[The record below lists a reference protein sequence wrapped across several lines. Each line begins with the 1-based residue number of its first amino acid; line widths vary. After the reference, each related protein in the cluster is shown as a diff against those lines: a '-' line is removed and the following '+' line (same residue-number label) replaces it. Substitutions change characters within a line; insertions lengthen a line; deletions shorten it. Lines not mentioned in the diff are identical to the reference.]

1 MRNKL
6 SRKNLAVGTA
16 VLLLSLVTIL
26 ALASSYE
33 ALQTINPIAA
43 VTAITVAAIG
53 IVWFK
58 KTR

>member
-1 MRNKL
+1 M
-6 SRKNLAVGTA
+6 
-16 VLLLSLVTIL
+16 LLVSLVTVL

-33 ALQTINPIAA
+33 ALQTINPVAA

>member
-1 MRNKL
+1 
-6 SRKNLAVGTA
+6 
-16 VLLLSLVTIL
+16 VLLVSLITVL

-33 ALQTINPIAA
+33 ALQTINPVAA
-43 VTAITVAAIG
+43 FTAITVAAIG